1 MQNLEFV
8 PIDGA
13 LGARVRGGGPG
24 LEFDT
29 DEIARIKEAL
39 AQYHVLVFE
48 PAQRTDTQ
56 LNRFMSCIGR
66 PMGTPGLD
74 RDDDDPTALSA
85 EALKT
90 RDEFNVLRVED
101 NPDHPSPVLRNNDF
115 EWHTDQAIFQGIR
128 GTATVL
134 QAEVIAEE
142 GGDTYFV
149 STYEAYEELPNAL
162 KMRLDGVRVIGDQR
176 AYTEGFFDP
185 EAARAVNPLVITH
198 PESGNRA
205 LFFQPY
211 ATIGILD
218 LPADEA
224 DDLLVE
230 LTERVLQ
237 PQRIYRHHWTE
248 GEAVLFDTWGTWHR
262 RDSWGEGQ
270 QRLLKMIQ
278 NSTPVPVFPI
288 PADAPVA
295 DPRDMSMLRFGI
307 TGDHDPVG
315 AAVTWARELVG
326 KRKAQRAD
334 GELTPAGTG
343 A

>member
-1 MQNLEFV
+1 MKSLEFA
-8 PIDGA
+8 PIDGPM
-13 LGARVRGGGPG
+13 GARVRGGSPP
-24 LEFDT
+24 LDFDT

-39 AQYHVLVFE
+39 AKYHVLVFE
-48 PAQRTDTQ
+48 PAQRTDAE
-56 LNRFMSCIGR
+56 LNRFMSSIGR

-74 RDDDDPTALSA
+74 RDDNNPTPGSE
-85 EALKT
+85 EALTT
-90 RDEFNVLRVED
+90 RDELNVLRVED

-115 EWHTDQAIFQGIR
+115 EWHTDQAIFAGLR

-134 QAEVIAEE
+134 YAEVIPQD

-162 KMRLDGVRVIGDQR
+162 KARLDGVRVMGDQR

-198 PESGNRA
+198 PESGKRSM
-205 LFFQPY
+205 FFQPY
-211 ATIGILD
+211 ATIAILD

-237 PQRIYRHHWTE
+237 PERIYRHHWTA

-262 RDSWGEGQ
+262 RDSWGAGQ
-270 QRLLKMIQ
+270 PRLLKMIQ
-278 NSTPVPVFPI
+278 NSTPVPGFPI
-288 PADAPVA
+288 PPDAPDA
-295 DPRDMSMLRFGI
+295 DPRDMSMLRFGV

-326 KRKAQRAD
+326 KRKAQRAE
-334 GELTPAGTG
+334 GELTPAGAG